1 MFQSDVVSFQIN
13 ILSSSF
19 YLLCC
24 TYTQFYDSFFSLC
37 FLAQSNT
44 LKFIAYFRCNGVKW
58 NHLLTLDTLLCGT
71 AFLMITHENWI
82 PSVWEKNK
90 KKKSNKFG
98 TFFVFMVIKFFFKY
112 YLIHSTC
119 NINTRLKL
127 TKLRCINTASKTIKR
142 TAVSSMLFLTPIQDE
157 KKRVCR
163 FQKNILFIKWHK
175 CNGSFRR

>member
-1 MFQSDVVSFQIN
+1 MEISRKIKQNTLWTIREKMSNRVKYMWVSYKNVVVVRSSVCFDCMHRLQVAHQHQHVFQSDVVSFQIN

-37 FLAQSNT
+37 FLAHSNT

-82 PSVWEKNK
+82 PSV
-90 KKKSNKFG
+90 
-98 TFFVFMVIKFFFKY
+98 
-112 YLIHSTC
+112 
-119 NINTRLKL
+119 
-127 TKLRCINTASKTIKR
+127 
-142 TAVSSMLFLTPIQDE
+142 
-157 KKRVCR
+157 
-163 FQKNILFIKWHK
+163 
-175 CNGSFRR
+175 